1 MSILSTKVLAL
12 LNKQYHHELKN
23 HLRYINRAS
32 WADRVGLTGTAS
44 FFRKQA
50 HGEAEHATQVLDFIE
65 ARSMD
70 ITPEQISAEPFPKD
84 LPGIFETAMAI
95 ERETTQM
102 LKEISVASFAENDL
116 QTFYWIADLVKEQ
129 TEEENITQTILDRI
143 KVRGTGDPA
152 AEHDMDVWIG
162 SLA

>member
-1 MSILSTKVLAL
+1 MSILSTKVLGL

-32 WADRVGLTGTAS
+32 WADRIGLSGVAS

-50 HGEAEHATQVLDFIE
+50 HGEAEHANQVLEFIT

-70 ITPEQISAEPFPKD
+70 LTPEQVSAEPFPKE
-84 LPGIFETAMAI
+84 LGGIFETALAI
-95 ERETTQM
+95 ERETTQL

-143 KVRGTGDPA
+143 KVRGLGDPA
-152 AEHDMDVWIG
+152 AVHDLDIWIG
-162 SLA
+162 ELE